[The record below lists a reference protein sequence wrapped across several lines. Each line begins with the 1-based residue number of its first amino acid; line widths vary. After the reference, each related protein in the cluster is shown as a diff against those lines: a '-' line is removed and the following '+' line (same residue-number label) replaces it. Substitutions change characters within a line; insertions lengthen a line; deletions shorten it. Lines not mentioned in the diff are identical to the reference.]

1 MSIQNLDDAMLKAV
15 AIISDKKID
24 KAQIAS
30 TIQGTVIECKDEA
43 NNKYLI
49 QYQDSKIEAYGQ
61 KGIRYSNGTR
71 VYIYVPDG
79 KISSQYK
86 VILGSPNQ
94 LATDNIEGYNGEE
107 FYDTGQNFITTDNL
121 KIKMVS
127 NYTTQ
132 HFLYIKGNEQN
143 RIKLSDNINGII
155 KNTNYLKLSGIVQT
169 NLTNEQKRYG
179 RYGIKISLLIKN
191 SATGDEE
198 IQDFYFDSNNFE
210 GNPYQFNTSS
220 HQEVYWPIDSVN
232 FVEVH
237 SISFFTQ
244 DFPKQTVP
252 VPELEEDWAS
262 ADILITDFSINGSY
276 QLNEA
281 ERTSVGVILKMPN
294 GSTFGEKADDK
305 DTRLIEAE
313 LRVSM
318 RKVDSSDPNLKVY
331 WFKQD
336 ASINSTSFYFSTI
349 GGLGWKCLNEH
360 VKQLNIIDEGTQNE
374 RTIKEET
381 PQLIPSISIE
391 IPLLEVKYSQ
401 QTLFRCIIM
410 YGGKKYSRDFTIL
423 NKGAQFEVTLESSEG
438 TSFKYSAGNPTLTC
452 RVFSTEKGQ
461 KQEVT
466 DDPSYVYRWQVR
478 NNQNVTTVL
487 KENTDYDI
495 RYKKAHE
502 LMGFLWDERRE
513 TNQWQDFMDPDEENI
528 SLDTKAKRIEC
539 YQQTSNKLPSEEGG
553 VLLKYSYFYEKFQ
566 SILDWYDKHK
576 QQVQGNVLYN
586 VDLHQI
592 TKQSTFWCSC
602 YKQDTQTQEIK
613 YLVGTASIT
622 IENEKTP
629 SDGYLLVIN
638 HGEQVFLYDEQGM
651 SLHSAAIDEP
661 YEIFDLTY
669 TLYYNGRAIESQDL
683 KNGVVPIWKV
693 PKKDTMLIIDNENIS
708 LAQTDNFYIYKG
720 LETLPIDVNNTYNS
734 SFTNNDIFLELEYNE
749 QLFITKTNFTFT
761 KQGQN
766 GTNGTK
772 YCFKIELADNSNNSI
787 KDGIIRI
794 KSDENLRAIPKK
806 FEIIPKFW
814 YNGISETIKPNQ
826 VDWRILTNN
835 LNKAPVKKYLNLDM
849 SVSDINSS
857 EVNKKGE
864 LVKTQTIPGEESP
877 LSENINLDNE
887 NLEHIIQ
894 ASCTHNGYKY
904 YADLPI
910 PIIKTYFGDDETSN
924 PQGYKVSLRPGSG
937 FRYVTYRSDGTQP
950 KYDDRLPFEVIIT
963 KKNLL
968 NTDVEISD
976 IPEEEEVSNFKSE
989 RFIYNWEIFPRKEED
1004 ALLRLEDIKGEENKK
1019 KAIPKSIFT
1028 KGNQVNNAIFI
1039 SIKIKGENNEETDF
1053 ADIHIPIHFMLNKY
1067 QNRALNDWNGTS
1079 IEINKTDGYILTPQ
1093 VGAGK
1098 KNTHDNGENTF
1109 TGVVLGVAATGN
1121 SEQTGLFA
1129 YGDGV
1134 RSIFLDAKTGNA
1146 TFGKAGSG
1154 QIEID
1159 VDNDKA
1165 LITSS
1170 DYKDYYYN
1178 KEHSR
1183 PVTYDK
1189 NGIPTNLKNGQ
1200 GMQIQFSSSDH
1211 GPHIYFGSGNFFVT
1225 KQGFMHTSS
1234 GQIAGWTIDQ
1244 NKIYK
1249 QIDSERDKTNKVT
1262 KQGIFASINSN
1273 TESHAFSAGT
1283 IGTLGSNEEPTKKH
1297 YNFYVN
1303 YDGYLFSNRGKIAG
1317 WDITED
1323 SIQKTR
1329 SDGKNVGMRSNDSP
1343 NTNKAFF
1350 AGPTF
1355 YVTHG
1360 GFLYSEFGQ
1369 IAKWNIQEDRI
1380 DKILKDEDTTYWVGI
1395 SPSKTFIT
1403 NKNTP
1408 TATIVGETRQ
1418 LQNLCFWAGS
1428 SGDIS
1433 GNRLSPNFYVDRT
1446 GFLFSKFGRIG
1457 NWNIGAGGLYHD
1469 GASTYYQVDAKGNI
1483 EKDKDGNP
1491 IRLTEGVYVGA
1502 DGIRLGDGFWVNP
1515 DGRIFAGNGGHIG
1528 QIAIANGGIEG
1539 KTWFIKGSGEA
1550 KFSNVTVNGQSF
1562 IDLVGLTSRGGSGG
1576 GTSIGNGAASANG
1589 SGLNLSPTQVTVS
1602 YQGESM
1608 TLQAF
1613 VNALAEEIVTE
1624 KVKADKIFVGKTV
1637 YAHDF
1642 YISPDDSQ
1650 WTGSLRSVLG
1660 SIFGR
1665 LSSIESKL
1673 PSS

>member
-61 KGIRYSNGTR
+61 KGTRYSNGTR
-71 VYIYVPDG
+71 VYIYIPDG

-107 FYDTGQNFITTDNL
+107 FYDTGQNFITTDNF

-132 HFLYIKGNEQN
+132 RFLYIKGNEQN

-169 NLTNEQKRYG
+169 NLTNKQKRYG
-179 RYGIKISLLIKN
+179 RYGIKVSLLIKN
-191 SATGDEE
+191 SATGNDE

-244 DFPKQTVP
+244 DFPEQTIP
-252 VPELEEDWAS
+252 VPELEKNWAPT
-262 ADILITDFSINGSY
+262 DILITNFSINGSY

-294 GSTFGEKADDK
+294 GSTFGKDADDK

-318 RKVDSSDPNLKVY
+318 RRVDSSDPNLKVY

-336 ASINSTSFYFSTI
+336 AGISSTSLYFSTI

-374 RTIKEET
+374 RTIEEET
-381 PQLIPSISIE
+381 PQLIPSVSIE

-401 QTLFRCIIM
+401 QTLFRCIVM

-452 RVFSTEKGQ
+452 RVFQTKDGQ

-466 DDPSYVYRWQVR
+466 EDPSYVYRWQVR
-478 NNQNVTTVL
+478 NNQNITTVL
-487 KENTDYDI
+487 EENTDYGI

-513 TNQWQDFMDPDEENI
+513 TSQWQDFMNPDEENI
-528 SLDTKAKRIEC
+528 SPDTKAKRIEC
-539 YQQTSNKLPSEEGG
+539 YEQTSNKLPSEEGG
-553 VLLKYSYFYEKFQ
+553 VLLTYSYFYKQFQ
-566 SILDWYDKHK
+566 DILDWYDKQK
-576 QQVQGNVLYN
+576 QQVQENVLYN

-602 YKQDTQTQEIK
+602 YKQDTQTKEIK

-622 IENEKTP
+622 IENVQTP
-629 SDGYLLVIN
+629 SEGYLLVIN

-683 KNGVVPIWKV
+683 KNGVVPVWKV
-693 PKKDTMLIIDNENIS
+693 PKKDTMLIIDNKNTS
-708 LAQTDNFYIYKG
+708 LIQTDDFYICKG
-720 LETLPIDVNNTYNS
+720 LETLSFDVSNTYNS

-749 QLFITKTNFTFT
+749 QLFVTKTNFTFT

-772 YCFKIELADNSNNSI
+772 YCFKIELVDNSDN
-787 KDGIIRI
+787 GIENGVIRI

-849 SVSDINSS
+849 SASDINSS

-864 LVKTQTIPGEESP
+864 LVKTQVISGEESP

-887 NLEHIIQ
+887 NLEHIIE

-904 YADLPI
+904 YANLPV
-910 PIIKTYFGDDETSN
+910 PIIKTYFGDDEESN

-937 FRYVTYRSDGTQP
+937 FRYVTYKSDGTQP
-950 KYDDRLPFEVIIT
+950 KYDDRLPFEVVIT

-968 NTDVEISD
+968 DVDVEIGN

-989 RFIYNWEIFPRKEED
+989 RFIYNWEVFPRKEED
-1004 ALLRLEDIKGEENKK
+1004 ALLKLKSIEGENNKRI
-1019 KAIPKSIFT
+1019 AIPKSIFT

-1039 SIKIKGENNEETDF
+1039 SIKIKGENDEEIPF

-1079 IEINKTDGYILTPQ
+1079 IEINETDGYILTPQ

-1109 TGVVLGVAATGN
+1109 TGVILGIAASGN

-1129 YGDGV
+1129 YGDGI

-1159 VDNDKA
+1159 VDSDKA

-1178 KEHSR
+1178 KEHPR

-1200 GMQIQFSSSDH
+1200 GMQIQFSNSDH

-1234 GQIAGWTIDQ
+1234 GQVAGWQIKQ
-1244 NKIYK
+1244 EMLYK
-1249 QIDSERDKTNKVT
+1249 ENPLQEPKTDEN
-1262 KQGIFASINSN
+1262 GINVQKFLTGMSS
-1273 TESHAFSAGT
+1273 TDTTHAFFAGT
-1283 IGTLGSNEEPTKKH
+1283 IDTDNKKH
-1297 YNFYVN
+1297 YNFFVDHDGTLFSNRGTIGGWTIKPDRLSNTSKGRQTGMSPGTTLNKGGGDSQLTGVTFWAGEASGNEESASNFHVSPNFYVLQN
-1303 YDGYLFSNRGKIAG
+1303 GYLFSNSGEIGGWKIGADG
-1317 WDITED
+1317 LTYSTED
-1323 SIQKTR
+1323 VNKKVGLSATKSPYLWAKNDEGKTLFKV
-1329 SDGKNVGMRSNDSP
+1329 SDGGSL
-1343 NTNKAFF
+1343 F
-1350 AGPTF
+1350 AI
-1355 YVTHG
+1355 Y
-1360 GFLYSEFGQ
+1360 GQ
-1369 IAKWNIQEDRI
+1369 
-1380 DKILKDEDTTYWVGI
+1380 
-1395 SPSKTFIT
+1395 
-1403 NKNTP
+1403 
-1408 TATIVGETRQ
+1408 
-1418 LQNLCFWAGS
+1418 
-1428 SGDIS
+1428 
-1433 GNRLSPNFYVDRT
+1433 
-1446 GFLFSKFGRIG
+1446 IG
-1457 NWNIGAGGLYHD
+1457 NWNIGENGLYQEPKNKSVP
-1469 GASTYYQVDAKGNI
+1469 GQKYSNTGQNF
-1483 EKDKDGNP
+1483 
-1491 IRLTEGVYVGA
+1491 GVYVGS
-1502 DGIRLGDGFWVNP
+1502 DGIRLGDKFWVEPN
-1515 DGRIFAGNGGHIG
+1515 GEIFAGNGGHIG
-1528 QIAIANGGIEG
+1528 NIKIANGGISHDNENPI
-1539 KTWFIKGSGEA
+1539 WFIKGDGTA
-1550 KFSNVTVNGQSF
+1550 KFTNVTINGASVV
-1562 IDLVGLTSRGGSGG
+1562 DKMTASGNGGFYGG
-1576 GTSIGNGAASANG
+1576 GGN
-1589 SGLNLSPTQVTVS
+1589 
-1602 YQGESM
+1602 SM
-1608 TLQAF
+1608 TPSGTTFSPSNTTVGKDKFDTYIQNLIVKNLQAENFWAKVGRIRTLQVRSLDVGYGIRIDDNIF
-1613 VNALAEEIVTE
+1613 VDNNLHSFDYYDIESIKKRLSALEE
-1624 KVKADKIFVGKTV
+1624 KVK
-1637 YAHDF
+1637 
-1642 YISPDDSQ
+1642 
-1650 WTGSLRSVLG
+1650 
-1660 SIFGR
+1660 
-1665 LSSIESKL
+1665 
-1673 PSS
+1673 

>member
-61 KGIRYSNGTR
+61 KGTRYSNGTR

-79 KISSQYK
+79 KVSSQYK

-132 HFLYIKGNEQN
+132 RFLYIKGNKQN

-155 KNTNYLKLSGIVQT
+155 KNTNYLKLSGIIQT
-169 NLTNEQKRYG
+169 NLTNKQKRYG

-191 SATGDEE
+191 SATGNDE

-244 DFPKQTVP
+244 DFPEQTIP
-252 VPELEEDWAS
+252 VPELEENWAP

-276 QLNEA
+276 QLNEV

-294 GSTFGEKADDK
+294 GSTFGKNADDK

-360 VKQLNIIDEGTQNE
+360 VKQLNVIDEGTQNE
-374 RTIKEET
+374 RTVEEET

-401 QTLFRCIIM
+401 QTLFRCIAM

-452 RVFSTEKGQ
+452 RVFQTKDGQ

-466 DDPSYVYRWQVR
+466 EDPSYVYRWQVR
-478 NNQNVTTVL
+478 NNQNVTTIL
-487 KENTDYDI
+487 EENTDYGI

-502 LMGFLWDERRE
+502 LMGFLWNERKE
-513 TNQWQDFMDPDEENI
+513 TSQWQDFMDPDEENI

-539 YQQTSNKLPSEEGG
+539 YEQTSNKLPSEENG
-553 VLLKYSYFYEKFQ
+553 VLLTYSYFYKQFQ
-566 SILDWYDKHK
+566 DILDWYDKQK

-602 YKQDTQTQEIK
+602 YKQNTQTQEIK

-622 IENEKTP
+622 IENVQAP

-693 PKKDTMLIIDNENIS
+693 PKKDTMLIIDNKSTS
-708 LAQTDNFYIYKG
+708 LTQTDDFYIYKG
-720 LETLPIDVNNTYNS
+720 LETLPIDVSNTYNS

-749 QLFITKTNFTFT
+749 QFFVTKTNFTFT

-772 YCFKIELADNSNNSI
+772 YCFKIELTDPE
-787 KDGIIRI
+787 GVIRI
-794 KSDENLRAIPKK
+794 KSDDNLIVNPKK
-806 FEIIPKFW
+806 FEIAPKFW
-814 YNGISETIKPNQ
+814 YNGISETIRPNQ
-826 VDWRILTNN
+826 IDWRILTNN

-864 LVKTQTIPGEESP
+864 LVKTQAVPGEESP

-910 PIIKTYFGDDETSN
+910 PIIKTYFGDDEISN
-924 PQGYKVSLRPGSG
+924 PQGYKVSLKPGSG
-937 FRYVTYRSDGTQP
+937 FRYVTYKSDGTQP
-950 KYDDRLPFEVIIT
+950 KYDDRLPFEIIIT

-968 NTDVEISD
+968 DADVEIGN
-976 IPEEEEVSNFKSE
+976 ILEEEEVSNFKSE
-989 RFIYNWEIFPRKEED
+989 RFIYNWEVFPRKEED
-1004 ALLRLEDIKGEENKK
+1004 ALLRLENIEGEENKK

-1039 SIKIKGENNEETDF
+1039 SIKIKGENDEEIDF

-1079 IEINKTDGYILTPQ
+1079 IEINETDGYILTPQ

-1109 TGVVLGVAATGN
+1109 TGVILGVAATGN

-1146 TFGKAGSG
+1146 IFGKAGSG

-1178 KEHSR
+1178 KEHPR
-1183 PVTYDK
+1183 PVAYDK

-1200 GMQIQFSSSDH
+1200 GMQIQFSNSDH

-1249 QIDSERDKTNKVT
+1249 QIDPEKDETNKVT

-1283 IGTLGSNEEPTKKH
+1283 IGTLGSEKEPTEKH

-1317 WDITED
+1317 WNITKD

-1329 SDGKNVGMRSNDSP
+1329 SDGKNVGMRSDDSVD
-1343 NTNKAFF
+1343 TNRAFF

-1360 GFLYSEFGQ
+1360 GFLHSEFGQ

-1380 DKILKDEDTTYWVGI
+1380 DKVLKDEDTTYWVGI

-1446 GFLFSKFGRIG
+1446 GFLFSKSGRIG
-1457 NWNIGAGGLYHD
+1457 NWNIGAGGLYHEP
-1469 GASTYYQVDAKGNI
+1469 TNKTVP
-1483 EKDKDGNP
+1483 DKKYSEEGTNY
-1491 IRLTEGVYVGA
+1491 GVYVGA

-1576 GTSIGNGAASANG
+1576 GTSIGNGAASTNG

-1602 YQGESM
+1602 YQGQTM

-1613 VNALAEEIVTE
+1613 VNALAEEIVTKRLNAE
-1624 KVKADKIFVGKTV
+1624 WVWIDNGLNADIVRARGNLYIGSGPDATNVNSQLGALWRALNNKQDKTTT
-1637 YAHDF
+1637 
-1642 YISPDDSQ
+1642 S
-1650 WTGSLRSVLG
+1650 
-1660 SIFGR
+1660 
-1665 LSSIESKL
+1665 
-1673 PSS
+1673 